1 MALIALPILVAVI
14 FIFVYVS
21 MGITSLVIII
31 MFLIML
37 GLMGFGVYRYAKER
51 LRCLKSTD
59 ERVKLVSDVA
69 TGIRIVKFY
78 CWEEPFRELVPFFL
92 AFLHTQIDKSRKSEL
107 VFVRKIALI
116 LAGYFDSVT
125 FVFPK
130 LMPLVGFALYPIITE
145 TPLSA
150 ATAFSIISLYKIVES
165 SIFYMPWILASCAQ
179 LEASYQRVTHFL
191 SLEEAEEELVV
202 QNPSPADPLQFCAVN
217 GETKTTSMSDSEA
230 VLIQDGTF
238 AWGDAAACLRDI
250 SMRIPKGS
258 LVAITG
264 KTGCGKTSFL
274 AALMGEMNRLSGVVA
289 TRGSVAYSAQQAWI
303 LNDTVRNN
311 ILFGKE
317 FDRMKYDE
325 VLNVCCMKNDLKT
338 LQGGDQCEI
347 GDRGINVSGGQKARI
362 SLARCC
368 YSDSDIMVLDDPIA
382 AVDAHVGHSLF
393 HNCIKKYLNGKTR
406 IMTTN
411 ASHVL
416 SECDLIIVLEN
427 HTIGF
432 MGTYKEYLE
441 SGHQA
446 VEESTP
452 FQDKEST
459 RKDSVEQLAKEMEKN
474 GTLTMEETKRT
485 GRISP
490 SVFMGYFKAF
500 GYCIAAFV
508 LLFFIF
514 NVGLSAF
521 SQFWVSAWTSD
532 ACFANSTDV
541 EVGSVSP
548 TSCDGR
554 LQYYIVGYTIITALL
569 ILFAVA
575 RFYTIV
581 KGRINASWLM
591 HQQLNKAVLSS
602 AVSFFDT
609 TPTGRI
615 VNRFNRDMYITDF
628 DFPLYFFQLANQ
640 ISSILSECIVIVVV
654 TPLTIILLIL
664 VALLWGVIYILFTRA
679 NADFQR
685 IEGLERSRV
694 FSHFQTVLF
703 GVSSIRTFHQSE
715 AFVRKMEDA
724 LDRSNL
730 AAMYSVWANYWLCI
744 RVCIVTSFI
753 TLAVCVIGIL
763 GRDSFNTSLL
773 GAALSSA
780 TSLASYATNVCDMLA
795 QTELNAIAVE
805 RIQDY
810 IANAKPETPMIT
822 DVRPPANWPSEGRIE
837 MKDVKLRY
845 RDGPLV
851 LKGVNLTVEPGEKL
865 GIVGRTGAGKSSMM
879 IALFRITELSEGSV
893 TIDGINVATLGL
905 TDVRRALCIIPQDPV
920 LFSASVR
927 FNLDPFFEAS
937 DEEIWS
943 VLEESGLKKTVLA
956 MDGGLDAKVEEGGS
970 NFSIGE
976 RQLICMARALLRK
989 PKILIM
995 DEATASMDNATDL
1008 FLQEMIRK
1016 QFANCSR
1023 LTVAHRLN
1031 TIMDSDRICV
1041 MDHGFVAE
1049 CDTPQALLRNPHSI
1063 FRGMVEAT
1071 QDPSLLKLIPA

>member
-1 MALIALPILVAVI
+1 M
-14 FIFVYVS
+14 FI
-21 MGITSLVIII
+21 
-31 MFLIML
+31 
-37 GLMGFGVYRYAKER
+37 
-51 LRCLKSTD
+51 
-59 ERVKLVSDVA
+59 
-69 TGIRIVKFY
+69 
-78 CWEEPFRELVPFFL
+78 
-92 AFLHTQIDKSRKSEL
+92 
-107 VFVRKIALI
+107 RKIAVI

-130 LMPLVGFALYPIITE
+130 LMPLVGFALYPIITN

-150 ATAFSIISLYKIVES
+150 SIAFSIISLYKIVES

-179 LEASYQRVTHFL
+179 LEASYKRISHFL
-191 SLEEAEEELVV
+191 SLEEMEADLVV
-202 QNPSPADPLQFCAVN
+202 QDPPAAEPLRFCAAN
-217 GETKTTSMSDSEA
+217 GEAKTTRMGENDA
-230 VLIQDGTF
+230 VMVEEGTF
-238 AWGDAAACLRDI
+238 AWGDAAPCLRDV
-250 SMRIPKGS
+250 SMRIPRGA
-258 LVAITG
+258 LVAVTG

-274 AALMGEMNRLSGVVA
+274 AALMGEMNRISGVVA

-317 FDRMKYDE
+317 FDDAKYEE
-325 VLNVCCMKNDLKT
+325 VLSVCCMKNDLKT

-368 YSDSDIMVLDDPIA
+368 YSDSDIMILDDPIA
-382 AVDAHVGHSLF
+382 AVDAHVGRSLF
-393 HNCIKKYLNGKTR
+393 HNCIKRYLHGKTR

-416 SECDLIIVLEN
+416 SDCDLIIVLDDRK
-427 HTIGF
+427 IAF
-432 MGTYKEYLE
+432 LGTYQEYLE
-441 SGHQA
+441 SGYQTM
-446 VEESTP
+446 EEAKPAPSEEP
-452 FQDKEST
+452 P
-459 RKDSVEQLAKEMEKN
+459 RKDSAEQLSKEMEKN
-474 GTLTMEETKRT
+474 GTLTLEETKRT
-485 GRISP
+485 GRIQP
-490 SVFMGYFKAF
+490 SVFLGYFKAF

-508 LLFFIF
+508 LLFFLC
-514 NVGLSAF
+514 NVALSAV
-521 SQFWVSAWTSD
+521 SQFWVSAWTDD
-532 ACFANSTDV
+532 ACFANSTDP
-541 EVGSVSP
+541 EVGSEAP
-548 TSCDGR
+548 IACDGR
-554 LQYYIVGYTIITALL
+554 LQYYIIGYTVITALL
-569 ILFAVA
+569 IFFAVA
-575 RFYTIV
+575 RFFTIV

-591 HQQLNKAVLSS
+591 HQQLNSAVLSS
-602 AVSFFDT
+602 PVSFFDT

-654 TPLTIILLIL
+654 TPITIVLLIV
-664 VALLWGVIYILFTRA
+664 VAILWYIVYGLFTRA

-703 GVSSIRTFHQSE
+703 GVSSIRTFHQSD
-715 AFVRKMEDA
+715 AFVRKMDDA

-753 TLAVCVIGIL
+753 TLAVCIIGIL
-763 GRDSFNTSLL
+763 GRDSPNTSLL

-810 IANAKPETPMIT
+810 ISNAKPETPMIT
-822 DVRPPANWPSEGRIE
+822 DVRPPKGWPSEGRIE
-837 MKDVKLRY
+837 MKDVALRY

-879 IALFRITELSEGSV
+879 IALFRIAELAGGSV
-893 TIDGINVATLGL
+893 TIDGIDVAKLGL

-927 FNLDPFFEAS
+927 FNLDPFYEAS

-956 MDGGLDAKVEEGGS
+956 MEGGLEAKVEEGGS

-995 DEATASMDNATDL
+995 DEATASMDNSTDL

-1041 MDHGFVAE
+1041 MDHGRVAE
-1049 CDTPQALLRNPHSI
+1049 CDTPQALLHNPHSI

-1071 QDPSLLKLIPA
+1071 QDPSLLKMIKST